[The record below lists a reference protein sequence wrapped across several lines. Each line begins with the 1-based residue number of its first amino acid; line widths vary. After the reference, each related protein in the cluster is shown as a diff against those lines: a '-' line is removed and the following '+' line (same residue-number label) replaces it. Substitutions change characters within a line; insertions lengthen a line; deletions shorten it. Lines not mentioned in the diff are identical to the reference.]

1 MVYHYFSFSFGFLCI
16 LFHLIIKNL
25 INLGFFK
32 NWTLALALHFE
43 LRFIIW
49 LLAKWLLYQ
58 HDTIICCAGKTTS
71 VMIVPKQS
79 ASLYLLSQP
88 KVRYAQ
94 GNSMVRRY
102 PSLKKG
108 FIKEDVWKI
117 GELHSF
123 ITASVLMG
131 IWSK

>member
-1 MVYHYFSFSFGFLCI
+1 
-16 LFHLIIKNL
+16 
-25 INLGFFK
+25 
-32 NWTLALALHFE
+32 
-43 LRFIIW
+43 
-49 LLAKWLLYQ
+49 
-58 HDTIICCAGKTTS
+58 
-71 VMIVPKQS
+71 MIVPKQS

-131 IWSK
+131 I